1 MTCKMKKKRLKRMI
15 PYYIMMIPG
24 IVYLIINNY
33 LPMAGI
39 TMAFRRINYRLGIF
53 KSPWSGFEKF

>member
-1 MTCKMKKKRLKRMI
+1 MI